1 MDFDESEIWPAKYL
15 NQVKMLSEN
24 SFKHTTD
31 KLKLYADIS
40 GLKVNFDKTKA
51 VLFGLRKYCRV
62 KYSSKYRI
70 V

>member
-1 MDFDESEIWPAKYL
+1 MDFDESEIWPAKYR
-15 NQVKMLSEN
+15 NQVKVLSEN

-31 KLKLYADIS
+31 MLKLYADIS
-40 GLKVNFDKTKA
+40 GLKVNFGKTKA
-51 VLFGLRKYCRV
+51 VLLGSRKYCRV